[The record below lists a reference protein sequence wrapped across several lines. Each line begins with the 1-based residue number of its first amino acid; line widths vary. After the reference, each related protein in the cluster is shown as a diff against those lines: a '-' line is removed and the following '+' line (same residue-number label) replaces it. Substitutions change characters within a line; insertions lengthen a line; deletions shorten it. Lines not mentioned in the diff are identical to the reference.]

1 MQCLCNIKCGLN
13 LRTWYRCLWTVYS
26 QNIRITIRL
35 GTPWSPVMMGL
46 DSSGSMY
53 EQVCRSIDKIVS
65 ASRMIFSIASKTKD
79 KVTKY

>member
-1 MQCLCNIKCGLN
+1 
-13 LRTWYRCLWTVYS
+13 
-26 QNIRITIRL
+26 
-35 GTPWSPVMMGL
+35 MMGL

-79 KVTKY
+79 KVDK